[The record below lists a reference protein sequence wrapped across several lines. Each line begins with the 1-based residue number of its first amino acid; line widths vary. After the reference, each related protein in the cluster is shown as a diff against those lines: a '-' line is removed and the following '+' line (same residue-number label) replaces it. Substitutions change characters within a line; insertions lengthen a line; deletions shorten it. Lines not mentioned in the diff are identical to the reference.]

1 MTQKELFERDY
12 RDICY
17 FIDHV
22 KNIDLRISILKYLGY
37 QIGINVVEAGAKEK
51 DIIIGKRKEKR
62 IQITPKF
69 NYAPVA
75 QCVVWGI
82 ETLKKR

>member
-1 MTQKELFERDY
+1 MTQKELCERDY

-37 QIGINVVEAGAKEK
+37 QIGINVVEAGSKEK
-51 DIIIGKRKEKR
+51 HITIGKRKEKR
-62 IQITPKF
+62 IQITPEF
-69 NYAPVA
+69 DYAPVA

-82 ETLKKR
+82 

>member
-1 MTQKELFERDY
+1 MTQKELFQRDY

-22 KNIDLRISILKYLGY
+22 KDIELRISILKSLGY
-37 QIGINVVEAGAKEK
+37 DIGINVVSGEAKEK
-51 DIIIGKRKEKR
+51 DIITGKRGEKR

-69 NYAPVA
+69 KHAPVA
-75 QCVVWGI
+75 QCVVLG
-82 ETLKKR
+82 LKR

>member
-1 MTQKELFERDY
+1 MTQKELFMRDY

-22 KNIDLRISILKYLGY
+22 KNIELRISILKYLGY
-37 QIGINVVEAGAKEK
+37 QIGINVVGKDAREK
-51 DIIIGKRKEKR
+51 DVTTGKRKEKR
-62 IQITPKF
+62 IQITPKYD
-69 NYAPVA
+69 YAPVA

-82 ETLKKR
+82 

>member
-1 MTQKELFERDY
+1 MTQKELFDRDY

-22 KNIDLRISILKYLGY
+22 KNIELRISILQSLGY
-37 QIGINVVEAGAKEK
+37 QSGINVVDGHAREK
-51 DIIIGKRKEKR
+51 DVIIGKRKEKR

-75 QCVVWGI
+75 QCVVLGD
-82 ETLKKR
+82 ELLKKR

>member
-1 MTQKELFERDY
+1 MTQKELFDRDY

-22 KNIDLRISILKYLGY
+22 KNLELRLSILKYLGY
-37 QIGINVVEAGAKEK
+37 QIGINVVTDNSKEK
-51 DIIIGKRKEKR
+51 DIIIGKKKEKR
-62 IQITPKF
+62 IQITPKLK
-69 NYAPVA
+69 YAPVA
-75 QCVVWGI
+75 QCVVWGV

>member
-1 MTQKELFERDY
+1 MTKKELFDRDY

-22 KNIDLRISILKYLGY
+22 KNLELRLSIIKYLGY
-37 QIGINVVEAGAKEK
+37 QIGINVVTDNSKEK
-51 DIIIGKRKEKR
+51 DIIIGKKKEKR

>member
-1 MTQKELFERDY
+1 MNVKELFERDY

-22 KNIDLRISILKYLGY
+22 KNVELRVDILKSLGY
-37 QIGINVVEAGAKEK
+37 QIGINVVGDKSKEK

-69 NYAPVA
+69 EYGPVA
-75 QCVVWGI
+75 QCVVLLP
-82 ETLKKR
+82 LK

>member
-1 MTQKELFERDY
+1 MNKKELFDRDY

-22 KNIDLRISILKYLGY
+22 KDIGLRVSILKYLGY

-51 DIIIGKRKEKR
+51 DVIIGKRKEKR

-69 NYAPVA
+69 KYAPVA
-75 QCVVWGI
+75 QCVIWGI
-82 ETLKKR
+82 EIC

>member
-1 MTQKELFERDY
+1 MAQEKNFKRDY

-22 KNIDLRISILKYLGY
+22 KDIELRISILKSLGY
-37 QIGINVVEAGAKEK
+37 QIGINVVSGQAKEK

-69 NYAPVA
+69 KHAPIA
-75 QCVVWGI
+75 QCVVLGI
-82 ETLKKR
+82 KVKKE